1 MGLQSRMGSHG
12 RNLMSRWELAKSF
25 ILSCNTQKLVLYSAV
40 GRVPRVREERQIS
53 HRKTEDEGRMSELCT
68 G

>member
-12 RNLMSRWELAKSF
+12 RNLTSRWELAKSF
-25 ILSCNTQKLVLYSAV
+25 LLSSNTQKLVLYSAV

-53 HRKTEDEGRMSELCT
+53 CRKTEDEGRMSELCT